1 MWAFRIKHVSLHA
14 SQCLVDAPLPPSTPT
29 PRPFQSPALRYP
41 LHGADHSES
50 ALRAFMAEFAAG
62 TLTAFVKSA
71 PPPAVNDGPVRVIV
85 GSTLAAETSD
95 ATKDVLVEVR
105 IRGSATVR
113 CAPAVS
119 VAI

>member
-1 MWAFRIKHVSLHA
+1 MSCRRPISPVHA
-14 SQCLVDAPLPPSTPT
+14 PPP
-29 PRPFQSPALRYP
+29 PQSPALRYP

-50 ALRAFMAEFAAG
+50 ALRTFMAEFAAG

-105 IRGSATVR
+105 VLRACIAAALRACRV
-113 CAPAVS
+113 CNMNA
-119 VAI
+119 